1 MSKYVCK
8 KCGSGDISYQVWVDE
23 DGNNKHTSYND
34 WQIEYARHG
43 QAWCEGEDCCG
54 EIFGVQE
61 IKAHIESDLQ
71 YAERGSKELENED
84 NIL

>member
-8 KCGSGDISYQVWVDE
+8 ICGNNNISYQAWVDE
-23 DGNNKHTSYND
+23 DGNMKPSYNN

-43 QAWCEGEDCCG
+43 QAWCEGEDGCG

-71 YAERGSKELENED
+71 YAERVSKELENED
-84 NIL
+84 YIL